1 MDRTLKACR
10 TLRATTASVIR
21 SGIHPAVLNPIVCAK
36 IIRQVCYPKAL
47 YGCEIWGKLSKTE
60 TLMLERT
67 HHYVCK
73 FIQGLPRRTRTD
85 MCLSLIGW
93 LNLDSFINERKLLF
107 FGRICNLPQRA
118 ISFRILV
125 RKLFEL
131 KYFNQEYTN
140 CASDFSK
147 DCVDILYKYHLS
159 DYLTKFMDS
168 GNFPSQRI
176 WKRIVHRSIFEYE
189 LNEWQQRINIDSDF
203 NIFKKI
209 HKVFQ
214 PHPAWTVALDFPYLR
229 KQANYI
235 VSLCCLVHN
244 TNSDSILCDK
254 CGKLFTD
261 PCIHAISSCDYLSD
275 IRDEFWCELL
285 CLNPITFSAFLGSLN
300 DEDFCY
306 ILLSCETEFELD
318 CEQKKRFQF
327 LCVKYVY
334 RFCKTFSH
342 S

>member
-1 MDRTLKACR
+1 
-10 TLRATTASVIR
+10 
-21 SGIHPAVLNPIVCAK
+21 
-36 IIRQVCYPKAL
+36 
-47 YGCEIWGKLSKTE
+47 
-60 TLMLERT
+60 
-67 HHYVCK
+67 
-73 FIQGLPRRTRTD
+73 
-85 MCLSLIGW
+85 
-93 LNLDSFINERKLLF
+93 
-107 FGRICNLPQRA
+107 
-118 ISFRILV
+118 
-125 RKLFEL
+125 
-131 KYFNQEYTN
+131 
-140 CASDFSK
+140 
-147 DCVDILYKYHLS
+147 
-159 DYLTKFMDS
+159 MDS